1 MQLNPS
7 LVFTSCSCRLPG
19 KHTDGDCMKGCVKRK
34 RDDFR
39 SWNGAVSLDT
49 ETRGKLTGDCKLVFA
64 TLGESTFWLA
74 SDEQPRTTLESLAHS
89 VFLFHTRHLASIP
102 PDSGAEFWVQV
113 NASHSWL
120 EQPTYSTADSWLK
133 KTR

>member
-1 MQLNPS
+1 
-7 LVFTSCSCRLPG
+7 
-19 KHTDGDCMKGCVKRK
+19 MKRCVKRK
-34 RDDFR
+34 REAAVDSLPRNCEKSRWFR

-49 ETRGKLTGDCKLVFA
+49 ETRGKLIRDCKLVFEN
-64 TLGESTFWLA
+64 LGESTFWLA

-89 VFLFHTRHLASIP
+89 VFLFHTRHLATIP

-120 EQPTYSTADSWLK
+120 DQPTYATADSWLK